1 VVDRS
6 FVQAV
11 LAQLRARERQVL
23 WQSAVEY
30 RPIGE
35 IGSYLGLSY
44 MAAAQ
49 LLHRARRHASL
60 VAARIAAIFGLLQ
73 LKRLGRRP
81 DFGVGLQPVAVA
93 LVMPLAVAGL
103 VAASSSHPSSVRPLV
118 GPAAATVAAPAR
130 GAAAAASSY
139 SSLSA
144 SEASG
149 HLGLPGASAPAVLHQ
164 AQSTLDGLIT
174 GALSAPSQLLATALP
189 VPAPSVIPSPPP
201 ITSG

>member
-73 LKRLGRRP
+73 LKRLGP
-81 DFGVGLQPVAVA
+81 PAGFGGERQAGA
-93 LVMPLAVAGL
+93 GGPL
-103 VAASSSHPSSVRPLV
+103 
-118 GPAAATVAAPAR
+118 
-130 GAAAAASSY
+130 
-139 SSLSA
+139 
-144 SEASG
+144 
-149 HLGLPGASAPAVLHQ
+149 LPPG
-164 AQSTLDGLIT
+164 G
-174 GALSAPSQLLATALP
+174 
-189 VPAPSVIPSPPP
+189 
-201 ITSG
+201 